1 MNIKQRDGK
10 AAKVARR
17 RCRNYFIKPA
27 FQGKYL
33 ALVVVSV
40 FLASTCMSFTLFG
53 LLHHQA
59 RARALSMA
67 PPNMGESTSTM
78 LLFSAAYAL
87 ILAVAFGLWSII
99 LTHRIG
105 GPLYVIEGYLAEL
118 TAGRFPRMRTLRKRD
133 ELRELHEAFRTAV
146 EAMKANRQS
155 DLAALTKAQNT
166 ATSAVNADD
175 KSREGALLS
184 ISAQLEDVC
193 DMLKESLGIESEK
206 APSRPAP
213 STKSLPRTPVA
224 AM

>member
-27 FQGKYL
+27 LQGKYL
-33 ALVVVSV
+33 AMVVVSV
-40 FLASTCMSFTLFG
+40 FLTSTLMSFTLFG
-53 LLHHQA
+53 LLNQQA
-59 RARALSMA
+59 RARALYMA
-67 PPNMGESTSTM
+67 PSNTWENTYTM
-78 LLFSAAYAL
+78 LLFAGAYAVV
-87 ILAVAFGLWSII
+87 LAVAFGLWSVII
-99 LTHRIG
+99 THRIG

-133 ELRELHEAFRTAV
+133 ELKELHEAFGKAV
-146 EAMKANRQS
+146 EAMKAKRQS
-155 DLAALTKAQNT
+155 ELATLTEALNT
-166 ATSAVNADD
+166 ATSAVNADEEG
-175 KSREGALLS
+175 REGALLS

-193 DMLKESLGIESEK
+193 DMLKGSLGVKSEK

-213 STKSLPRTPVA
+213 RTESLPKTPVA

>member
-1 MNIKQRDGK
+1 MNIKQRNGK
-10 AAKVARR
+10 AANLACRR
-17 RCRNYFIKPA
+17 WRNYFIKPA

-67 PPNMGESTSTM
+67 APNMGESASTM
-78 LLFSAAYAL
+78 LLFAGAYAV
-87 ILAVAFGLWSII
+87 ILALAFGLWSII

-105 GPLYVIEGYLAEL
+105 GPLYVMEGYLAEL

-133 ELRELHEAFRTAV
+133 ELRELHEAFRKAV

-155 DLAALTKAQNT
+155 DLAALTKALNT
-166 ATSAVNADD
+166 AASAVSADD

-184 ISAQLEDVC
+184 ISAQLEDMC
-193 DMLKESLGIESEK
+193 DMLRGSLGFRFDE
-206 APSRPAP
+206 APSSPAP
-213 STKSLPRTPVA
+213 SAESLPKTPVA
-224 AM
+224 VM